1 MHHPVKNIAPPTTQ
15 KGPDDVFFVVE
26 CQINDRTAPPPAIR
40 DIALM
45 SGGILCKGVVLKVHR
60 VINYNSMYIIIGY
73 DVSTPL
79 MTMYEIMT
87 LCKHRMVFMQCR
99 VSADL
104 GREEPKSRTEFVPQ
118 CRRHSPMKSR
128 MAAHNYDKLQIYTN
142 TSTVPCF
149 KAYYRYIEIAKPLF

>member
-40 DIALM
+40 NIALM

-73 DVSTPL
+73 DINTPL

-87 LCKHRMVFMQCR
+87 LCKHRMASGGKRGVREGGTGGCWTDRPRESRLARSRIARFVRSRGR
-99 VSADL
+99 V
-104 GREEPKSRTEFVPQ
+104 KSV
-118 CRRHSPMKSR
+118 MKR
-128 MAAHNYDKLQIYTN
+128 FWLTNMVKLA
-142 TSTVPCF
+142 S
-149 KAYYRYIEIAKPLF
+149 

>member
-26 CQINDRTAPPPAIR
+26 CQINNRTAPPPAIR

-73 DVSTPL
+73 DINTPL

-87 LCKHRMVFMQCR
+87 LCKHRMISTVKKYRTAM
-99 VSADL
+99 SAF
-104 GREEPKSRTEFVPQ
+104 EKKCRTE
-118 CRRHSPMKSR
+118 
-128 MAAHNYDKLQIYTN
+128 
-142 TSTVPCF
+142 
-149 KAYYRYIEIAKPLF
+149 

>member
-1 MHHPVKNIAPPTTQ
+1 MYQHHPVKNIAPPTTQ

-73 DVSTPL
+73 DINTPL

-87 LCKHRMVFMQCR
+87 LCKHRMTTTTIKDNLSISRFSFSIPRCSNCCG
-99 VSADL
+99 VSVSTL
-104 GREEPKSRTEFVPQ
+104 LQPKTDND
-118 CRRHSPMKSR
+118 
-128 MAAHNYDKLQIYTN
+128 AAFL
-142 TSTVPCF
+142 
-149 KAYYRYIEIAKPLF
+149 

>member
-26 CQINDRTAPPPAIR
+26 CQINNRTAPPPAIR
-40 DIALM
+40 NIALM

-87 LCKHRMVFMQCR
+87 LCKHRMGSTNAGSDYQPR
-99 VSADL
+99 LS
-104 GREEPKSRTEFVPQ
+104 G
-118 CRRHSPMKSR
+118 SP
-128 MAAHNYDKLQIYTN
+128 I
-142 TSTVPCF
+142 
-149 KAYYRYIEIAKPLF
+149 IATFQANA

>member
-26 CQINDRTAPPPAIR
+26 CQINNRTAPPPAIR

-73 DVSTPL
+73 DINTPL

-87 LCKHRMVFMQCR
+87 LCKHRMVKP
-99 VSADL
+99 A
-104 GREEPKSRTEFVPQ
+104 GHPKSEKSDHFISPAFPHI
-118 CRRHSPMKSR
+118 HSS
-128 MAAHNYDKLQIYTN
+128 
-142 TSTVPCF
+142 
-149 KAYYRYIEIAKPLF
+149 